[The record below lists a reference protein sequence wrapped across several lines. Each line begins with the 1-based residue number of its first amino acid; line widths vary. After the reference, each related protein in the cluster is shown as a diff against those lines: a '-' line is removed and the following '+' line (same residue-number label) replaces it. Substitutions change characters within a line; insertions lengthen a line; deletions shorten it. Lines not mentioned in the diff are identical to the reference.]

1 MIIKEEFEN
10 KFTNLEK
17 ALNSLKEAIV
27 LDKKN
32 ENVEIKSM
40 MRDSCIQRFEYSY
53 ELSWKFMKYIL
64 EKYDTEIET
73 RSPKQSLKTAF
84 KNWYIDNLDLRFN
97 LSEYRN
103 KTSHEYEQDI
113 ADELYLHIPQFF
125 EEMQRFYE
133 FIKIKYNGWYF
144 TKNN

>member
-10 KFTNLEK
+10 KFKNLES

-32 ENVEIKSM
+32 EKEEIKSM
-40 MRDSCIQRFEYSY
+40 FRDSCIQRFEYSY

-64 EKYDTEIET
+64 EKHDIEIET

-84 KNWYIDNLDLRFN
+84 KN
-97 LSEYRN
+97 
-103 KTSHEYEQDI
+103 
-113 ADELYLHIPQFF
+113 
-125 EEMQRFYE
+125 
-133 FIKIKYNGWYF
+133 
-144 TKNN
+144 

>member
-10 KFTNLEK
+10 KFKNLES

-32 ENVEIKSM
+32 EKEEIKSM
-40 MRDSCIQRFEYSY
+40 FRDSCIQRFEYSY

-64 EKYDTEIET
+64 EKHDIEIET

-84 KNWYIDNLDLRFN
+84 KNWYIDNLDLWFN
-97 LSEYRN
+97 LAEYRN
-103 KTSHEYEQDI
+103 KTSHEYEQNI
-113 ADELYLHIPQFF
+113 ADKLYLHIPQFF
-125 EEMQRFYE
+125 VEMQKFYE
-133 FIKIKYNGWYF
+133 LIKIKYNEWYF
-144 TKNN
+144 TENN